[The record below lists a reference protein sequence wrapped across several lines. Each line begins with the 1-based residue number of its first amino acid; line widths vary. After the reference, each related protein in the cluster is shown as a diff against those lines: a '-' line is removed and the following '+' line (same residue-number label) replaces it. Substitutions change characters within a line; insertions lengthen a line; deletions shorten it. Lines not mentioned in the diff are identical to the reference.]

1 MKKSFLLMGALCV
14 GAAFVSCV
22 DDSESNEV
30 KELRQVQLDSK
41 KADLDNQYWT
51 MYNNAVTK
59 VKTYRD
65 DLKTAQENLDA
76 AKDEKTTL
84 TEVKD
89 AYIAYQQ
96 QVIARNEKD
105 IADKKAEI
113 EVQKAMAGKSYEDI
127 QKAKITSANAAEKA
141 AKDAQ
146 DYWLKKTEDGYNQS
160 YDEYG
165 GTSSVDIDEA
175 TDMLLGDY
183 WTYGSLDVAY
193 RNNKLSKNEWVMAMN
208 KILNCDG
215 YVYTDGDGLSQTSHD
230 YNFSFS
236 WDPGDDFNH
245 IYDYDAYDMIKSQTL
260 ALYSDNG
267 YVYQYYTLYSYKPAL
282 TKFIAALNLYYSNDD
297 NAKPGL
303 VQVTDKAKDT
313 YGETSTEYKD
323 ALTAQNKY
331 KALKD
336 KIAELNAVLGD
347 QTKYD
352 AYTSLIN
359 EYVGYANEIRSLF
372 EAYSKAEA
380 IATAYSTYSVSN
392 NESTVAS
399 LEDAIKTY
407 NDAIKTAKAQI
418 NETINN
424 GLTDKETAIAYYNAR
439 IAEINSA
446 IAANQAIAEKYRALI
461 AGSSS
466 SNNQQ
471 QQQTPAPEETPAE

>member
-14 GAAFVSCV
+14 SAAFVSCV
-22 DDSESNEV
+22 DDSESDEV

-41 KADLDNQYWT
+41 KASLDEQYWDF
-51 MYNNAVTK
+51 YNDAVDK
-59 VKTYRD
+59 VKTYQKD
-65 DLKTAQENLDA
+65 MKDAQMNLDA
-76 AKDEKTTL
+76 AKDGKLTL
-84 TEVKD
+84 EAGK
-89 AYIAYQQ
+89 AAAIAYQQ
-96 QVIARNEKD
+96 QVIARNQKD
-105 IADKKAEI
+105 IEDKKAEI

-127 QKAKITSANAAEKA
+127 QKAKISSANAAEKA

-165 GTSSVDIDEA
+165 GPSTADIDDA
-175 TDMLLGDY
+175 TDMLLGGY
-183 WTYGSLDVAY
+183 YGGQNVAY

-215 YVYTDGDGLSQTSHD
+215 YVYTDGDGLSQTAYD
-230 YNFSFS
+230 YDFSFS

-245 IYDYDAYDMIKSQTL
+245 ITYYDAYDMIKSQQL

-303 VQVTDKAKDT
+303 VQVTEKMKDT
-313 YGETSTEYKD
+313 YGETSSDYKD

-336 KIAELNAVLGD
+336 KIAELNTVLAD
-347 QTKYD
+347 QTKYE
-352 AYTSLIN
+352 AYTNLIN
-359 EYVGYANEIRSLF
+359 EYIGYANEIRSLL
-372 EAYSKAEA
+372 EAYDKADA
-380 IATAYSTYSVSN
+380 IADAYDNYYVSN
-392 NESTVAS
+392 NESTVAT
-399 LEDAIKTY
+399 LEDAIKGY
-407 NDAIKTAKAQI
+407 NDKIDAANKTI

-424 GLTDKETAIAYYNAR
+424 GITDQETLIAYYTTL
-439 IAEINSA
+439 IAELNSE
-446 IAANQAIAEKYRALI
+446 IAANQAVADKYRALI
-461 AGSSS
+461 AGSGS

-471 QQQTPAPEETPAE
+471 QQQSTPAPEQTPAE